1 MDHEAPK
8 HTHTHTET
16 HTHTQTLDGVGGL
29 PGRGAGGLEGDGGG
43 GVASRSAGTDS
54 DREREEEAEEEES
67 CNEGME
73 DWWGKFDISGAA
85 RRALAI
91 LGEKNV
97 WTHTHGVGGGVPAD
111 SADSTSADST
121 RGLRIL
127 SVDGGG
133 VKGIVAVRLLARLG
147 AQFAAVFVL

>member
-1 MDHEAPK
+1 VDHEARQ
-8 HTHTHTET
+8 HTHTHT
-16 HTHTQTLDGVGGL
+16 HTHARTHTLDGVGGV
-29 PGRGAGGLEGDGGG
+29 PGGGAGGQEGDGGG
-43 GVASRSAGTDS
+43 GGASRSAGTDS
-54 DREREEEAEEEES
+54 DREREEEADEEES
-67 CNEGME
+67 GNEGME
-73 DWWGKFDISGAA
+73 EWWGKFDISGAA

-97 WTHTHGVGGGVPAD
+97 WTHTHGVGGGV
-111 SADSTSADST
+111 SADSADST

-147 AQFAAVFVL
+147 APVFVL